1 MNWSLE
7 TILLYAGAALCALS
21 LLALLLS
28 LLLLSGKK
36 RLIEKQLELDYGKRP
51 EQR

>member
-21 LLALLLS
+21 LLAVS
-28 LLLLSGKK
+28 AKEGK
-36 RLIEKQLELDYGKRP
+36 P
-51 EQR
+51 VFP

>member
-1 MNWSLE
+1 MKR
-7 TILLYAGAALCALS
+7 C
-21 LLALLLS
+21 ALLLS

-51 EQR
+51 EIGRAHV